1 MSSVIDNRLYSA
13 LFGKRELTDS
23 DVVSFSEHGRVGGVS
38 TGQGFKFV
46 TPIDGATPLEGNNPS
61 LVLGYT
67 DGLLTT
73 ITKTIGATDY
83 QKTLTYDGNGVL
95 TNVSSWVEL

>member
-1 MSSVIDNRLYSA
+1 MITISDLYTQ
-13 LFGKRELTDS
+13 LFGKDHMKDG
-23 DVVSFSEHGRVGGVS
+23 DVISMSEHGRVGGLS

-67 DGLLTT
+67 GSNLTS
-73 ITKTIGATDY
+73 ITKTIGGTSY
-83 QKTLTYDGNGVL
+83 TKTLGYDGSNNL
-95 TNVSSWVEL
+95 TSVSAWVEV